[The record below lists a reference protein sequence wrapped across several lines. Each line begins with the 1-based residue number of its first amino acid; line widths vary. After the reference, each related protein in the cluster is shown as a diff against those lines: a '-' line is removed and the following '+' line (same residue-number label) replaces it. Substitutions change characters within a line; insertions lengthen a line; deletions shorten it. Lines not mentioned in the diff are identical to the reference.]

1 MKKLSKEK
9 ISEMAY
15 EVMDFLIENELQNDV
30 RIYFNNKAI
39 EFDNQTNSIKVTD
52 NISPKNYFKYAADNH
67 ILSMSF
73 EGSLYD
79 IINYDDLF
87 YLTPIFKKYGCY
99 DELGNRWNLSVY
111 PDRMP
116 ENEIEFTLY

>member
-1 MKKLSKEK
+1 
-9 ISEMAY
+9 MAY

-99 DELGNRWNLSVY
+99 DELGNEWNLSVY

>member
-30 RIYFNNKAI
+30 RIYFNNKCI
-39 EFDNQTNSIKVTD
+39 YYKNKIVEIDD
-52 NISPKNYFKYAADNH
+52 ISPKDYFKYVAENH

-73 EGSLYD
+73 EGALYEVLYD
-79 IINYDDLF
+79 DMF
-87 YLTPIFKKYGCY
+87 YLTPFFNKYGLY
-99 DELGNRWNLSVY
+99 DEMGNQWNLTLY
-111 PDRMP
+111 PNTIS
-116 ENEIEFTLY
+116 ENEIEYTIYK